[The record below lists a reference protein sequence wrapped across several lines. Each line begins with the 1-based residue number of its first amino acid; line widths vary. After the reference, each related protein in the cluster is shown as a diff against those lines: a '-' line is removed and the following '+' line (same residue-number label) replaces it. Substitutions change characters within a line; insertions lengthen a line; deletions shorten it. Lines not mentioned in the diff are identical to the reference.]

1 MKYDDYVWDYKDS
14 RQYEEKIKNGTMPPL
29 IISVAITG
37 GVIGKEANPN
47 LPETPEEQVRETIA
61 GYEAGASLVHIHA
74 RDPETG
80 YAYVSANPEHYYA
93 INRAI
98 RASCPEIIINNTT
111 GGGFKMT
118 SEERLASIKAKPEV
132 ASLNCGPL
140 FLKATLPERK
150 PPLRGRD
157 KPISLD
163 DFIIPITIKE
173 VETFAKAMMDNDVK
187 PELEIYNPQH
197 YNVVHN
203 LIRQGLLKKPYWY
216 SLIFSTYLGG
226 IAVPGN
232 IRNFVNM
239 LDNMPSDSLFQTI
252 GVGLNQ
258 MPMITM
264 SIIVGGHVRVGFEDN
279 LFYRRGELLK
289 STAQKVKQVVQ
300 LAEIIGREVATP
312 RQARQMLGISEEPSS
327 Y

>member
-1 MKYDDYVWDYKDS
+1 MKYEDYVWDFKDS
-14 RQYEEKIKNGTMPPL
+14 RLYEEKIKGGTMPPL

-47 LPETPEEQVRETIA
+47 LPETPEEQVEETFA
-61 GYEAGASLVHIHA
+61 CYKAGASIVHVHA
-74 RDPETG
+74 RDPEQG
-80 YAYVSANPEHYYA
+80 YAAASSNPEHYRS
-93 INRAI
+93 INKAI
-98 RASCPEIIINNTT
+98 RSCCPDIIINNTT

-118 SEERLASIKAKPEV
+118 SAERMASLQAKPEV

-150 PPLRGRD
+150 PPLSGRD
-157 KPISLD
+157 EPISLD
-163 DFIIPITIKE
+163 DLIIPITIKE
-173 VETFAKAMMDNDVK
+173 VETFAKVMTENGVK

-239 LDNMPSDSLFQTI
+239 LDNMPADSMFQTI

-279 LFYRRGELLK
+279 LFFRRGELLK
-289 STAQKVKQVVQ
+289 STEQKVRQVVQ
-300 LAEIIGREVATP
+300 VAEIIGREVASP
-312 RQARQMLGISEEPSS
+312 KQVRRMLGISEEPRS

>member
-1 MKYDDYVWDYKDS
+1 MKYEDYVWDFKDS
-14 RQYEEKIKNGTMPPL
+14 RLYEEKIKSGTMPPL

-47 LPETPEEQVRETIA
+47 LPETPEEQIEETFA
-61 GYEAGASLVHIHA
+61 CYKAGASLVHIHA
-74 RDPETG
+74 RDPEQG
-80 YAYVSANPEHYYA
+80 YASVSSNPEHYYS
-93 INRAI
+93 INKAI
-98 RASCPEIIINNTT
+98 RSCCPDIIINNTT

-118 SEERLASIKAKPEV
+118 SDERLASIKAKPEV

-140 FLKATLPERK
+140 FLKATLPARK
-150 PPLRGRD
+150 PPLSGRD
-157 KPISLD
+157 EPINLD
-163 DFIIPITIKE
+163 DLIIPITIKE
-173 VETFAKAMMDNDVK
+173 VETFAKVMMENNVK

-197 YNVVHN
+197 YNVVYN
-203 LIRQGLLKKPYWY
+203 LIRHGLLKKPYWY

-239 LDNMPSDSLFQTI
+239 LDNMPSDSMFQAI

-258 MPMITM
+258 IPMITM

-289 STAQKVKQVVQ
+289 STEQKVRQVVQ
-300 LAEIIGREVATP
+300 LAEIMGRDVASP
-312 RQARQMLGISEEPSS
+312 KQARQMIGISEKPSS

>member
-1 MKYDDYVWDYKDS
+1 MVYEDYVWDFKDG
-14 RQYEEKIKNGTMPPL
+14 RLYEEKIKNGIMPPV

-47 LPETPEEQVRETIA
+47 LPETPEEQIRETEA
-61 GYEAGASLVHIHA
+61 CYKAGASLVHIHA
-74 RDPETG
+74 RDPEKG
-80 YAYVSANPEHYYA
+80 YASASSNPEHYYA
-93 INRAI
+93 INKAI
-98 RASCPEIIINNTT
+98 RSCCPDIIINNTT

-118 SEERLASIKAKPEV
+118 SEERLASVKARPEV
-132 ASLNCGPL
+132 SSLNCGPL
-140 FLKATLPERK
+140 FLKATLPARK
-150 PPLRGRD
+150 PPLSGRD
-157 KPISLD
+157 EPIILD
-163 DFIIPITIKE
+163 DLLIPVTVKE
-173 VETFAKAMMDNDVK
+173 VETFAKVMVENNVK
-187 PELEIYNPQH
+187 PELEIYNPQFF
-197 YNVVHN
+197 NVVHN
-203 LIRQGLLKKPYWY
+203 LIRQDILKKPYWY

-239 LDNMPSDSLFQTI
+239 LDNMPPDSMFQTI

-264 SIIVGGHVRVGFEDN
+264 SMIVGGHVRVGFEDN

-300 LAEIIGREVATP
+300 LAEILGREVATP
-312 RQARQMLGISEEPSS
+312 KQARQMLSISETPSS

>member
-1 MKYDDYVWDYKDS
+1 MVYEDYVWDFKDG
-14 RQYEEKIKNGTMPPL
+14 RLYEEKIKNGTMPPL
-29 IISVAITG
+29 IVSVAITG

-47 LPETPEEQVRETIA
+47 LPEMPEEQVRETEA
-61 GYEAGASLVHIHA
+61 CYKAGASLVHIHA
-74 RDPETG
+74 RDPEKG
-80 YAYVSANPEHYYA
+80 YASASSNPEHYYA
-93 INRAI
+93 INKAI
-98 RASCPEIIINNTT
+98 RSCCPDIIINNTT

-118 SEERLASIKAKPEV
+118 SEERLASVKARPEV

-140 FLKATLPERK
+140 FLKATLPARK
-150 PPLRGRD
+150 PPLSGRD
-157 KPISLD
+157 EPVVLD
-163 DFIIPITIKE
+163 DLLIPVTIRE
-173 VETFAKAMMDNDVK
+173 VETFAKVMAENNVK
-187 PELEIYNPQH
+187 PELEIYNAQFF
-197 YNVVHN
+197 NVVHN
-203 LIRQGLLKKPYWY
+203 LIRQGILKKPYWY

-239 LDNMPSDSLFQTI
+239 LDNMPPDSMFQTI

-300 LAEIIGREVATP
+300 LAEILGREVATP
-312 RQARQMLGISEEPSS
+312 KQARQMLGISEIPSS

>member
-1 MKYDDYVWDYKDS
+1 MKYSDYVWDFKDS
-14 RQYEEKIKNGTMPPL
+14 VLYEEKIKNGTMPPL

-47 LPETPEEQVRETIA
+47 LPETPDEQVKETYA
-61 GYEAGASLVHIHA
+61 CYKAGASIVHIHA
-74 RDPETG
+74 RDPKRG
-80 YAYVSANPEHYYA
+80 YASASADPEHYYA
-93 INRAI
+93 INKAVRS
-98 RASCPEIIINNTT
+98 SCPDIIINNTT
-111 GGGFKMT
+111 GGGFMMT
-118 SEERLASIKAKPEV
+118 SEERLASIQARPEV

-140 FLKATLPERK
+140 FLKATLPARK
-150 PPLRGRD
+150 PPLSGRD
-157 KPISLD
+157 EPVNLD
-163 DFIIPITIKE
+163 DLIIPITVRE
-173 VETFAKAMMDNDVK
+173 VETFAKAMMENNVK
-187 PELEIYNPQH
+187 AELEIYNSQH

-203 LIRQGLLKKPYWY
+203 LIRQGLVKKPYWY

-239 LDNMPSDSLFQTI
+239 LDNMPPDSMFQAI

-258 MPMITM
+258 IPVITM

-279 LFYRRGELLK
+279 LFYKRGELLK
-289 STAQKVKQVVQ
+289 STAQKVRQVVQ

-312 RQARQMLGISEEPSS
+312 KQARQMLGISEKPSS